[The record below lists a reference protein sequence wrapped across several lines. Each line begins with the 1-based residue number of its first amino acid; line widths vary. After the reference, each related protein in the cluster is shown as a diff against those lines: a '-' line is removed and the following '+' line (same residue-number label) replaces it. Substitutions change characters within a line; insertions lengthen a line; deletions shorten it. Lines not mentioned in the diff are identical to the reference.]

1 MSKKAIFT
9 LAAGALALAAAAD
22 VSLEESF
29 RNPPPE
35 ARPHTWWHWMNGNVS
50 KEGISADHDGALAY
64 FNDLIKS

>member
-9 LAAGALALAAAAD
+9 LAAGALALTAVAAP
-22 VSLEESF
+22 LEEAF

>member
-22 VSLEESF
+22 VPLEEAF

-35 ARPHTWWHWMNGNVS
+35 ARPHTWGHWMNGNVS
-50 KEGISADHDGALAY
+50 KEGIAADHDGALAY

>member
-1 MSKKAIFT
+1 MV
-9 LAAGALALAAAAD
+9 ALD
-22 VSLEESF
+22 ERERV
-29 RNPPPE
+29 E